1 MYRRSFYTIFLML
14 LMAAGKAQV
23 SISVQEPPAGIVQKR
38 QLWNLALIN
47 SGNNAI
53 DVVVGL
59 TLLDLSD
66 NQPALTAFTRFI
78 TLNKGIR
85 QLKVAD
91 IEPVDYQ
98 YVSPAFSRLSDA
110 LLPIGNYQ
118 ACYTVYISGKE
129 EKIVLAE
136 NCIVLDVQ
144 PLSPPQLTMPVDS
157 AVIENP
163 WPQFSWLPPAPVTLF
178 NDLNYDLLVT
188 EVRPDQ
194 SAGAAIQENLPVYHV
209 RRLTTMVNNYPSS
222 NKTLDTGKVYAWRVI
237 AKNGETF
244 AAQSEVWTFSI
255 SNEKLAAVTPANGL
269 YIDLKNSN
277 AYTGTAVLQDNI
289 LGIRYYSYDKSREV
303 VVKFLN
309 EKGEVIKEMKRT
321 VEYGSNFMVFRLD
334 HSFKNENTYSIEL
347 TDLQMIPYRASFRM
361 SKNKL

>member
-1 MYRRSFYTIFLML
+1 MYRRSLYGML
-14 LMAAGKAQV
+14 LVLLAVAGNAQV

-47 SGNNAI
+47 SANEPF
-53 DVVVGL
+53 DVIVGL
-59 TLLDLSD
+59 TLIDLSD
-66 NQPALTAFTRFI
+66 NQPALSAFTGFI
-78 TLNKGIR
+78 TLNKGVK

-91 IEPVDYQ
+91 IEPIDYE
-98 YVSPAFSRLSDA
+98 YVSPAFSRLNDA
-110 LLPIGNYQ
+110 LLPVGNYQ
-118 ACYTVYISGKE
+118 ACYTVYTVFKE
-129 EKIVLAE
+129 ERRVLTE
-136 NCIVLDVQ
+136 SCIMLDVQ

-157 AVIENP
+157 AIIQNP

-178 NDLNYDLLVT
+178 NDLNYDLLIT

-194 SAGAAIQENLPVYHV
+194 SAGAAIQENLPIYNA

-255 SNEKLAAVTPANGL
+255 SQNTTKALTPGNGMYL
-269 YIDLKNSN
+269 DLRNSN
-277 AYTGTAVLQDNI
+277 AYTGIAVIPDNV
-289 LGIRYYSYDKSREV
+289 LGVRYYSYDKSHEA

-309 EKGEVIKEMKRT
+309 EKREVVKEIEKT
-321 VEYGSNFMVFRLD
+321 IGYGNNYLEFKLG
-334 HSFKNENTYSIEL
+334 HSFKKDNTYSIEL
-347 TDLQMIPYRASFRM
+347 TDLNMIRYRATFRI
-361 SKNKL
+361 SK

>member
-1 MYRRSFYTIFLML
+1 MFLLML
-14 LMAAGKAQV
+14 AIAGNAQI

-47 SGNNAI
+47 SGSPI

-59 TLLDLSD
+59 TLIDLSD

-78 TLNKGIR
+78 TLNKGVR
-85 QLKVAD
+85 QLKISD
-91 IEPVDYQ
+91 IEPIDYQ

-118 ACYTVYISGKE
+118 ACYTVYVNGKE
-129 EKIVLAE
+129 EKFVLAE
-136 NCIVLDVQ
+136 NCIMLDIQ

-157 AVIENP
+157 ATIQNP

-178 NDLNYDLLVT
+178 NDLNYDLIVT

-194 SAGAAIQENLPVYHV
+194 SAAAAIQENLPVYNL
-209 RRLTTMVNNYPSS
+209 RRLSTMVNNYPSS

-244 AAQSEVWTFSI
+244 AAQSEVWTFKVTKEATKAI
-255 SNEKLAAVTPANGL
+255 TPANGVYL
-269 YIDLKNSN
+269 DLKSSG
-277 AYTGTAVLQDNI
+277 AYTGTAVVGDGV
-289 LGIRYYSYDKSREV
+289 LGIRYYSYDKSREAV
-303 VVKFLN
+303 IKFLN
-309 EKGEVIKEMKRT
+309 EKGEVVKEIKRT
-321 VEYGSNFMVFRLD
+321 VSYGNNFLVFKLD
-334 HSFKNENTYSIEL
+334 HSFKTENTYSIEL
-347 TDLQMIPYRASFRM
+347 TDLNMTRYRASFRM
-361 SKNKL
+361 SK

>member
-1 MYRRSFYTIFLML
+1 MYRRSLYTIFLVL
-14 LMAAGKAQV
+14 LAVAGHAQI

-38 QLWNLALIN
+38 QLWNVALIN

-59 TLLDLSD
+59 TLIDLSD

-78 TLNKGIR
+78 TLNKGVK
-85 QLKVAD
+85 QLKATDV
-91 IEPVDYQ
+91 EPADYQ
-98 YVSPAFSRLSDA
+98 YASPAFSRLTDA

-118 ACYTVYISGKE
+118 ACYTVYVNGKE
-129 EKIVLAE
+129 EKFVLAE
-136 NCIVLDVQ
+136 NCIMLDIQ
-144 PLSPPQLTMPVDS
+144 PLSPPQLTMPVD
-157 AVIENP
+157 AATIQNP

-194 SAGAAIQENLPVYHV
+194 SAGAAIQENVPVYNV

-244 AAQSEVWTFSI
+244 AAQSEVWTFRI
-255 SNEKLAAVTPANGL
+255 TQDAPKALTPANGVYL
-269 YIDLKNSN
+269 DLKSSG
-277 AYTGTAVLQDNI
+277 AYTSTTVIADNV
-289 LGIRYYSYDKSREV
+289 LGIRFYSYDKSREAV
-303 VVKFLN
+303 IKFLN
-309 EKGEVIKEMKRT
+309 EKGEVIKEMKKT
-321 VEYGSNFMVFRLD
+321 VEYGNNYMVFKLD
-334 HSFKNENTYSIEL
+334 HSFKKDNIYSIEL
-347 TDLQMIPYRASFRM
+347 TDLNMIPYRASFRM
-361 SKNKL
+361 SK

>member
-1 MYRRSFYTIFLML
+1 MYRRSLYTMFFVL
-14 LMAAGKAQV
+14 LAVAGSAQI

-38 QLWNLALIN
+38 QLWNLAVIY
-47 SGNNAI
+47 SGNNTM

-59 TLLDLSD
+59 TLVDQSD
-66 NQPALTAFTRFI
+66 NQPALTAFTRPI
-78 TLNKGIR
+78 TLTKGVK
-85 QLKVAD
+85 QLRVAD
-91 IEPVDYQ
+91 VEPIDYQ
-98 YVSPAFSRLSDA
+98 YASPAFSRLNDA

-118 ACYTVYISGKE
+118 ACYTVYINGKE

-136 NCIVLDVQ
+136 NCIMLDVQ

-157 AVIENP
+157 ATIQNP

-194 SAGAAIQENLPVYHV
+194 SAGAAIQENLPVYNV

-255 SNEKLAAVTPANGL
+255 TQDKPKVLTPANGVYL
-269 YIDLKNSN
+269 ELKNSN
-277 AYTGTAVLQDNI
+277 AFTGTAVIPDNI
-289 LGIRYYSYDKSREV
+289 LGIRHYSYDRNHEAV
-303 VVKFLN
+303 IKFLN
-309 EKGEVIKEMKRT
+309 EKGEVVEEVKRT
-321 VEYGSNFMVFRLD
+321 IEYGNNFIVFRLD
-334 HSFKNENTYSIEL
+334 HSFKKDITYSIEI
-347 TDLQMIPYRASFRM
+347 TDLQMSRYRASFRM
-361 SKNKL
+361 SK